1 MGNQGY
7 FRVAAV
13 VPIVKPAAV
22 RENTDVVIQNYLQAC
37 DRGAELVL
45 FPELSITAYTCGDLF
60 LQSHL
65 LQLAEEQALRII
77 DETSARGA
85 LIVFGMPLSR
95 QGRVFNV
102 AVVAQGGKG
111 ILGIVPKTYIPNF
124 REYYD
129 NRWFSSADEACFDE
143 VNIAGQHVPFGT
155 NVLFQHEGFQ
165 HEGFMHEG
173 MKSNTFAVEIC
184 EDLWSPIP
192 PSSRHAIV
200 GAQMIFNLSASS
212 ELVGKSDYR
221 RSLITQQSARCH
233 AAYIFTSAGL
243 GESSTDMVYGGH
255 ALIAENGRV
264 LAESRR
270 FQMESHMILADVDI
284 DLLDHERRVSRT
296 FGLSA
301 RREIGDTPYRVR
313 HFSGMPQSQ
322 GSDAARDILHP
333 VHPHPFVPK
342 ESEERRMRCEEIT
355 AIQASALATR
365 IRHTGLKHV
374 VIGLSGG
381 LDSTLAFLIS
391 IQAFKLLAL
400 PKKGIHALTMPGFGT
415 TGRTLENVE
424 KLCDGLGIALEKL
437 DIRET
442 CSAQMEDLGHT
453 GEQKDTAYE
462 NIQAR
467 YRMSVLMNRANMIG
481 GLVIG
486 TGDLSELALGWCTYN
501 GDHMSMYGV
510 NCGVPKTLVHYLL
523 SWAAEN
529 WVSAEMKPVLESI
542 LTTPISPELLPPGKD
557 GEIMQKTEE
566 SIGPYELHD
575 FFLFNSI
582 RHGFRPSKVFYLA
595 SHAFRDKYDSKT
607 ILRWLKT
614 FYTRF
619 FSQQFKRSCLP
630 DGPKVGT
637 IALSPRGDWRMP
649 SDADVSEWLADL
661 EDLEGDI

>member
-1 MGNQGY
+1 MSNCGY

-13 VPIVKPAAV
+13 VPMVKPAAV
-22 RENTDVVIQNYLQAC
+22 RENADGIIQNYLQAC

-60 LQSHL
+60 LQSRL
-65 LQLAEEQALRII
+65 LQSAEEQALRVI
-77 DETSARGA
+77 DKTSVRGA
-85 LIVFGMPLSR
+85 LMVFGIPLSR

-102 AVVAQGGKG
+102 AVVAQGGRG
-111 ILGIVPKTYIPNF
+111 ILGIIPKTYIPNF
-124 REYYD
+124 REYYE
-129 NRWFSSADEACFDE
+129 NRWFASADEACFDE
-143 VNIAGQHVPFGT
+143 VNIAGRQVPFGT
-155 NVLFQHEGFQ
+155 NILFRHEGV
-165 HEGFMHEG
+165 
-173 MKSNTFAVEIC
+173 KNTAFAVELC

-192 PSSRHAIV
+192 PSSRHAIA
-200 GAQMIFNLSASS
+200 GSQMIFNLSASS
-212 ELVGKSDYR
+212 ELVGKADYR

-243 GESSTDMVYGGH
+243 GESSTDTVYGGH
-255 ALIAENGRV
+255 ALIAENGRM

-270 FQMESHMILADVDI
+270 FQMKSHMILADVDI
-284 DLLDHERRVSRT
+284 DLLDHERRISRT

-301 RREIGDTPYRVR
+301 RREIGDTPYRVC
-313 HFSGMPQSQ
+313 HFSGSPQQ
-322 GSDAARDILHP
+322 QCSDAARDILHP
-333 VHPHPFVPK
+333 IHPRPFVPR

-381 LDSTLAFLIS
+381 MDSTLAFLIS
-391 IQAFKLLAL
+391 IQAFKFLAL
-400 PKKGIHALTMPGFGT
+400 PKEGIHALTMPGFGT

-424 KLCDGLGIALEKL
+424 KLCGGLGIALEKL
-437 DIRET
+437 DIREA
-442 CSAQMEDLGHT
+442 CSAQMEDLGHK
-453 GEQKDTAYE
+453 GEQLDTAYE

-467 YRMSVLMNRANMIG
+467 YRMSILMNKANMIG

-529 WVSAEMKPVLESI
+529 WVSSELRPVLEDI
-542 LTTPISPELLPPGKD
+542 LTTPISPELLPPGED
-557 GEIMQKTEE
+557 GEIMQKTEDR
-566 SIGPYELHD
+566 IGPYELHD
-575 FFLFNSI
+575 FFLFHSI
-582 RHGFRPSKVFYLA
+582 RHGFRPSKVFHMA
-595 SHAFRDKYDSKT
+595 SHAFRDKYDTKTVSK
-607 ILRWLKT
+607 WLKT

-649 SDADVSEWLADL
+649 SDADVSAWLTDL
-661 EDLEGDI
+661 EDLEGEE